1 MTKNRFL
8 ISNLIVLCICKGK
21 ITDVDINDYN
31 FRWLEFLRIVAVV
44 QVWKITKTTFGLKT
58 IKNSGIN
65 TLSFPWKIVF
75 LVDPNIFLCP
85 ILLLISPK
93 EWKC

>member
-1 MTKNRFL
+1 MTKSRFL

-44 QVWKITKTTFGLKT
+44 QVWKITKTTFGLKQSKT
-58 IKNSGIN
+58 VASTPSHFHEK
-65 TLSFPWKIVF
+65 LYF
-75 LVDPNIFLCP
+75 
-85 ILLLISPK
+85 
-93 EWKC
+93 